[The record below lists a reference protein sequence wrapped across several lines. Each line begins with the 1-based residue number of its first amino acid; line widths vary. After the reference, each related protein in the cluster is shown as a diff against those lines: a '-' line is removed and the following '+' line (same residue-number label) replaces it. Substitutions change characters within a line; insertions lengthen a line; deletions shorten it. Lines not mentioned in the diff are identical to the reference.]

1 MLFPLVL
8 GLYRVLLPVFLL
20 VSLPGWLVRMGRR
33 GGFGSGLRER
43 FSIYRPDLEDEPCGA
58 VHLHAVSVGETMI
71 AVKLIRAWQARE
83 PGKCFVL
90 ATGTATGHAVG
101 VEAALPGVRV
111 TYAPVDFKGCV
122 NRYLGRFEP
131 SQIVLVEGEA
141 WPHLLLACRKL
152 GVPVRLVN
160 ARLSPRSE
168 RRYRKLAAV
177 IRPVFGMLDAVAA
190 QEPADI
196 ARWEAMGVA
205 KERITVTGSSKFDP
219 GAAVKPA
226 QRVEFAGMLESFGA
240 GRPVVLA
247 ASTHAGE
254 EAWIGQVVRESGALF
269 AVVPRHAERRAEVKA
284 DLEKEGF
291 EVVLRSAFHPP
302 ADPAKAC
309 LVIDSTGE
317 LRDWTAHATVVVIG
331 KTILGTGGQ
340 NPAEAILARRP
351 VLFGR
356 HMENFEP
363 LASSL
368 VASAGAIRFHD
379 EAGLL
384 DGLRGLLVHPD
395 RRAAACDAAAAVLQQ
410 HDGATARILDLLD
423 AS

>member
-141 WPHLLLACRKL
+141 WPHLLLACRKR
-152 GVPVRLVN
+152 GIPVRLVN

-205 KERITVTGSSKFDP
+205 KERIAVTGSSKFDP

-351 VLFGR
+351 
-356 HMENFEP
+356 
-363 LASSL
+363 
-368 VASAGAIRFHD
+368 
-379 EAGLL
+379 
-384 DGLRGLLVHPD
+384 
-395 RRAAACDAAAAVLQQ
+395 
-410 HDGATARILDLLD
+410 
-423 AS
+423 